1 MTSIRLRGLSRTLG
15 FNPRRSKL
23 ASAGAA
29 PYAATPVNFNG
40 STHLTR
46 GGALTGVADSKVWSG
61 SVWLR
66 NADTANFAGFFQSVN
81 SRSAL
86 LYGIAPG
93 TWDLFGLTATAATTL
108 RLQFTGFADT
118 NWHHLLWS
126 FDLADAGGRQAYLD
140 DATVGI
146 IWDTFNNNE
155 IDFTDTD
162 YAIGANDVAG
172 NSTYEGDVA
181 DVWMRL
187 GGAVIDFSVEANR
200 RLFITAEGRPANPTG
215 WPSGAQIQLHGAVD
229 DWHIDKGGGG
239 GFTEIGALGA
249 GTGPVQLP

>member
-1 MTSIRLRGLSRTLG
+1 MTSTRLRGLGRTLG
-15 FNPRRSKL
+15 FNPRRSKP
-23 ASAGAA
+23 ASAG
-29 PYAATPVNFNG
+29 
-40 STHLTR
+40 
-46 GGALTGVADSKVWSG
+46 GALRRDAGQLQRVDPSHPRRGADRSGGQQGGWSG

-86 LYGIAPG
+86 LYGIATG

-108 RLQFTGFADT
+108 RLQFRDLPIPMASPK
-118 NWHHLLWS
+118 LWS

-140 DATVGI
+140 DSTVGI

-200 RLFITAEGRPANPTG
+200 RLVH
-215 WPSGAQIQLHGAVD
+215 HG
-229 DWHIDKGGGG
+229 
-239 GFTEIGALGA
+239 
-249 GTGPVQLP
+249 